1 MQVWQVVG
9 VVVFIIFPHSA
20 SLGKSIQHALCRRP
34 YTASLWWPLSY
45 IVGVENMPSEIFKG
59 GLVLQK
65 M

>member
-1 MQVWQVVG
+1 MQFWQVVG
-9 VVVFIIFPHSA
+9 VVVFIIFRT
-20 SLGKSIQHALCRRP
+20 QHALCRRP

-45 IVGVENMPSEIFKG
+45 IVSVENMPSEIFKG